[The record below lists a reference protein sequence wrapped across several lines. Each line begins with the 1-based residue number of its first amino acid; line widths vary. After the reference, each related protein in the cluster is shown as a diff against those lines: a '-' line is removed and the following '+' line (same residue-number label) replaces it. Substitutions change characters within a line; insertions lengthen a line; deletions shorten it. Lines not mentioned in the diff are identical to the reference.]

1 MLLFRTISFFSV
13 APADPM
19 LYNYPL
25 PLTLHDVTL
34 PVIVKDIA
42 YSRASFSIKLFWK
55 SSTCACFRALTRS
68 LCFLIGESSFRNMHW
83 YGCKKLY
90 FKILQS
96 YFSNVI
102 FTLLLKGTL
111 KSGNILQKMAKL
123 FKKNLKSW
131 TLKFLHNI
139 YLYQVGFCSC
149 ELKYEHLRSRSR
161 CWNFNLPWQE
171 RSSSIWRSRCCISFS
186 SHSQFGVRQLERPV
200 KSHEKE
206 TF

>member
-1 MLLFRTISFFSV
+1 MYHSGLFTSTLRMLLFRTISFFFQ
-13 APADPM
+13 
-19 LYNYPL
+19 L
-25 PLTLHDVTL
+25 PPQTQCYIITLHDVTL

-123 FKKNLKSW
+123 F
-131 TLKFLHNI
+131 
-139 YLYQVGFCSC
+139 
-149 ELKYEHLRSRSR
+149 
-161 CWNFNLPWQE
+161 
-171 RSSSIWRSRCCISFS
+171 
-186 SHSQFGVRQLERPV
+186 
-200 KSHEKE
+200 
-206 TF
+206 